1 MISFA
6 SDYITGAHPEVLE
19 QLVRTNNE
27 VLSGYGTDEYTVR
40 AKEKIGAAC
49 GVDPSGIFFISGGTQ
64 TNAVVLSAL
73 LGAGAVG
80 AVAADTGHISLHEAG
95 AIEHTGHKVLTV
107 PGECGKLLPD
117 RLRTYLA
124 DFFADGNRDL
134 MVAPGAV
141 YISHPTEYGTLYTKA
156 ELTEIAEIC
165 RAYGI
170 PLFLDG
176 ARLGYALASPTSDL
190 TLRDI
195 AELCDVFY
203 IGGTKMG
210 ALCGE
215 AVVFTKQNAPKYF
228 SPFIKQRG
236 ALLAKGRLMG
246 VQFDALFTNR
256 LYERIGEH
264 GIKMADRLEEILA
277 RKGYEFCISS
287 PTNQKFVILTPEQY
301 RRLTASVA
309 VSFWENLPDGRM
321 VVRLATCWSTSE
333 EDLAA
338 LEEIL

>member
-19 QLVRTNNE
+19 QLIKTNTE
-27 VLSGYGTDEYTVR
+27 VLSGYGTDGYTVR
-40 AKEKIGAAC
+40 AKEKIGEAC

-64 TNAVVLSAL
+64 TNAVVLGAI
-73 LGAGAVG
+73 LGPTEGAI
-80 AVAADTGHISLHEAG
+80 AADTGHIAVHEAG
-95 AIEHTGHKVLTV
+95 AIEYTAHKVLTV

-117 RLRTYLA
+117 RLRAYLA
-124 DFFADGNRDL
+124 GFFADENRTH

-156 ELTEIAEIC
+156 ELTELAEIC
-165 RAYGI
+165 RAYRI
-170 PLFLDG
+170 PLFMDG
-176 ARLGYALASPTSDL
+176 ARLGYALATPSSDL

-215 AVVFTKQNAPKYF
+215 AVVFTKQNAPRNF
-228 SPFIKQRG
+228 VTFIMQRG
-236 ALLAKGRLMG
+236 ALLAKGRLLG
-246 VQFDALFTNR
+246 VQFDALFSNR

-264 GIKMADRLEEILA
+264 AIKMADRLEEMLT
-277 RKGYEFCISS
+277 RKGYEFYIPS

-301 RRLTASVA
+301 KRLSTAVT
-309 VSFWENLPDGRM
+309 VSFWENLTDGRV

-333 EDLAA
+333 DDLAA
-338 LEEIL
+338 LEKIL